1 MIVRILEEGQW
12 EVPDSSMEKIEKL
25 DDTLE
30 DALNSGDEIAFK
42 SSLDAIIVKIKEL
55 GTKVEDD
62 RILPSD
68 LMLPGGEYS
77 LEETKQLLQDEIN

>member
-77 LEETKQLLQDEIN
+77 LEETKQLLQEEIN

>member
-12 EVPDSSMEKIEKL
+12 DVPDSSMEKIEKL

-77 LEETKQLLQDEIN
+77 LEETKQLLQEEIN

>member
-12 EVPDSSMEKIEKL
+12 DVPDSSMEKIEKL